1 MKTTTCITPKTLTS
15 LNKAIIIFFAL
26 AMLVIQGCTSVKPY
40 QRSYLNDAQMESGI
54 QQIEQFEQGVFNY
67 REGAMTSGTKKGK
80 GGCGCN

>member
-1 MKTTTCITPKTLTS
+1 M
-15 LNKAIIIFFAL
+15 NKAIIIFIAL

-40 QRSYLNDAQMESGI
+40 QRSYLNDSQMESGI

-67 REGAMTSGTKKGK
+67 REGSMTSGTKKGK